1 MVAGV
6 IIFVL
11 FTALG
16 VHYTGALYSDYLP
29 MQDTHSY
36 DNTGSRYNV
45 SSIMNPDLTLNEA
58 AYKAYS
64 PLFLSTNFAICYGI
78 SFATIAAVLVYTA
91 LYNGPEVWERAKL
104 ARNQDADVHMKM
116 MRKYRD
122 SPDWWYLSIY
132 VVLFALSLVVVLNWD
147 THLSWWAFIV
157 CMLIPLV
164 FLIPIGMAQA
174 VSNWQ
179 IGLNVITEFIIGYM
193 QPGRP
198 LAMMM
203 FKTYGYISMAQAL
216 YFLQDLKMAHYMKVP
231 PRTVFFAQCIATLW
245 SSIVQ
250 VAVYDWAKGAIG
262 SICTPD
268 QPNHY
273 TCPNANTFYTASVV
287 WGAIGPGRIFSPGSI
302 YSSMQWYW
310 LIGAALPVI
319 TYVIARK
326 WPRSFVRYIH
336 VPLMLG
342 GTGYIPPA
350 TCYIY
355 FCWGIVGFIFN
366 FWIKRRWIGWWS
378 QYNYVT
384 SAALDTGLLISTIV
398 IFFTLM
404 LTNATPPQW
413 WGNVDI
419 FKTLDASD
427 SAVRIVL
434 PPGKTFGPPPG
445 SW

>member
-1 MVAGV
+1 
-6 IIFVL
+6 
-11 FTALG
+11 
-16 VHYTGALYSDYLP
+16 

-36 DNTGSRYNV
+36 DNTGNLYNV
-45 SSIMNPDLTLNEA
+45 SSIMNPDLTLNET

-78 SFATIAAVLVYTA
+78 SFATISAVLVYTA
-91 LYNGPEVWERAKL
+91 LYNGQEVWERAKL

-116 MRKYRD
+116 MRKYPD
-122 SPDWWYLSIY
+122 SPDWWYLTVYI
-132 VVLFALSLVVVLNWD
+132 VLFALSLVVVLNWD

-157 CMLIPLV
+157 CMLIPLI
-164 FLIPIGMAQA
+164 FLIPIGMVQA
-174 VSNWQ
+174 ISNWQ

-203 FKTYGYISMAQAL
+203 FKTYGYITMAQAL

-231 PRTVFFAQCIATLW
+231 PRTVFFAQCIATFW

-250 VAVYDWAKGAIG
+250 VAVYDWAKGAIEG
-262 SICTPD
+262 ICTPN

-273 TCPNANTFYTASVV
+273 TCPNANTFYTASVI

-310 LIGAALPVI
+310 LIGAVLPVI

-342 GTGYIPPA
+342 GTGWIPPA

-355 FCWGIVGFIFN
+355 FCWGVVGFIFN
-366 FWIKRRWIGWWS
+366 FWIKRRWLGWWS
-378 QYNYVT
+378 QYNYIT
-384 SAALDTGLLISTIV
+384 SAALDTGLFISTIV
-398 IFFTLM
+398 IFFTLQ
-404 LTNATPPQW
+404 LTNAQPPQW
-413 WGNVDI
+413 WGNVDVLN
-419 FKTLDASD
+419 TLDATD
-427 SAVRIVL
+427 RAVRIVL
-434 PPGKTFGPPPG
+434 PPGETFGPPPG